1 MKIKSHIPNTITLLN
16 LLSGCIG
23 ITLAFDGELE
33 LAAIMIGIAA
43 VFDFFDGMAARLL
56 HVKSDIGKELD
67 SLADVVSF
75 GVLPG
80 FLLYFLMIKAN
91 NTPIFSLGSFN
102 LFVFISFILPLFSA
116 LRLAKFN
123 IDVRQTE
130 SFLGLPTPAVAMCI
144 ASFPLMLGWD
154 GSVSALTQQLL
165 GNYYVLAVITLASS
179 LLLVSEIPLISL
191 KFKSL
196 KWKDNQKRFILIF
209 ISILIIPIFQ
219 FSSLPLIILI
229 YILISLIP
237 TFGGH
242 HEISTNIKTHTW
254 DRFDNMSVFSLHCL
268 HSSTRHDSFN
278 GK

>member
-237 TFGGH
+237 DF
-242 HEISTNIKTHTW
+242 
-254 DRFDNMSVFSLHCL
+254 RR
-268 HSSTRHDSFN
+268 SS
-278 GK
+278 

>member
-1 MKIKSHIPNTITLLN
+1 MKSHIPNTITLLN

-237 TFGGH
+237 DF
-242 HEISTNIKTHTW
+242 
-254 DRFDNMSVFSLHCL
+254 RR
-268 HSSTRHDSFN
+268 SS
-278 GK
+278 

>member
-1 MKIKSHIPNTITLLN
+1 MLN

-237 TFGGH
+237 DF
-242 HEISTNIKTHTW
+242 
-254 DRFDNMSVFSLHCL
+254 RR
-268 HSSTRHDSFN
+268 SS
-278 GK
+278 

>member
-1 MKIKSHIPNTITLLN
+1 
-16 LLSGCIG
+16 
-23 ITLAFDGELE
+23 
-33 LAAIMIGIAA
+33 MIGIAA

-237 TFGGH
+237 DF
-242 HEISTNIKTHTW
+242 
-254 DRFDNMSVFSLHCL
+254 RR
-268 HSSTRHDSFN
+268 SS
-278 GK
+278 